1 MKTRGGT
8 KVQWGTAK
16 RSKREERERKADRA
30 KGRQNDKKLVREGR
44 EEANR

>member
-30 KGRQNDKKLVREGR
+30 KGRQNDKKIIREAR
-44 EEANR
+44 AE